1 MDYIVYEHVN
11 KINGKKYVGMTA
23 QSLSERSGNYG
34 TKYESPNFRNEIDLY
49 GWDNFEHNIIAEGLT
64 RKEAELLETTL
75 INYLDLKN
83 PKKGYNMRNG
93 GKGGYFLGKHHTN
106 NAKRLISEARKRQGF
121 SEEHKKHIS
130 ESKRGIKHPMARKV
144 YQYSK
149 EGVLIK
155 VWDYVTDASINLN
168 IPKTNISNCALGKR
182 KTAGGFV
189 WRYE

>member
-11 KINGKKYVGMTA
+11 KINGKKYVGMTS

-34 TKYESPNFRNEIDLY
+34 TKYDSPNFRNDIDLY

-64 RKEAELLETTL
+64 RKEAELLEKTL

-83 PKKGYNMRNG
+83 PEKGYNMRNG
-93 GKGGYFLGKHHTN
+93 GEGGYFLGKHHTKD
-106 NAKRLISEARKRQGF
+106 AKILISEARKRQGF

-130 ESKRGIKHPMARKV
+130 ESKKGLKHPMAKKI

-168 IPKTNISNCALGKR
+168 IPKSNISDCALGKR